1 MNKLFPFL
9 LFCVSIFIA
18 GCAAYF
24 SVKGI
29 GLLFAGSF
37 LPVVIMAS
45 SLEIGK
51 LFAVSLLY
59 RQWHVMRFLYKT
71 YLTLACGLLIV
82 ITSLGIFG
90 FLSDAYQDTK
100 TKIDHYST
108 KIISLE
114 SQTVNARD
122 QIERLQTSTKSDKL
136 ADTDSRDTY
145 KKIYDDF
152 VTQSNTRNA
161 QLNNKL
167 TALDEEIDALESK
180 PGGLFSSKKKK
191 VEELKSQ
198 QQSER
203 AIIAKELA
211 VIAERVT
218 KEYDTFITKVD
229 SLSDNNT
236 DSKDISSDI
245 DNLYNQIKENDNQ
258 IIQYKSDISQTDIGS
273 FKFISESFGVPVDTA
288 VKWFIFVIV
297 IVFDPLAICL
307 IIGYNML
314 VLKSNPVVK
323 PKMIVETPK
332 PKTKIV
338 PVRDGDPDIYKRTEV
353 IPGERR
359 VIQFGKSK

>member
-37 LPVVIMAS
+37 LPVVVMAS
-45 SLEIGK
+45 SLEVGK

-100 TKIDHYST
+100 TKVEHYST
-108 KIISLE
+108 KITSLE
-114 SQTVNARD
+114 SQSVNAQV
-122 QIERLQTSTKSDKL
+122 QINSLQSSNTIDKQSSTE
-136 ADTDSRDTY
+136 SRDTY

-152 VTQSNTRNA
+152 VTQSNIRSA
-161 QLNNKL
+161 QLNNKITTL
-167 TALDEEIDALESK
+167 SEELGVLEGT

-191 VEELKSQ
+191 VEELKLKQ
-198 QQSER
+198 EPE
-203 AIIAKELA
+203 IATITTELA
-211 VIAERVT
+211 VIAEKVS

-229 SLSDNNT
+229 SLSENKTNDR
-236 DSKDISSDI
+236 DIAGEVDV
-245 DNLYNQIKENDNQ
+245 LYNQIKENDNQ

-273 FKFISESFGVPVDTA
+273 FKFISESFGVPIDTA

-314 VLKSNPVVK
+314 ILNSGSLVK
-323 PKMIVETPK
+323 PKMVAASLK

-338 PVRDGDPDIYKRTEV
+338 PVRDGDPDVYKRTEV

-359 VIQFGKSK
+359 IIQFGKSK

>member
-1 MNKLFPFL
+1 M
-9 LFCVSIFIA
+9 FIA

-37 LPVVIMAS
+37 LPVVVMAS
-45 SLEIGK
+45 SLEVGK

-59 RQWHVMRFLYKT
+59 RQWHAMRFLYKT

-100 TKIDHYST
+100 TKVEHYST

-114 SQTVNARD
+114 SQTVTTRG
-122 QIERLQTSTKSDKL
+122 QINSLQSSNTTDKQSSTE
-136 ADTDSRDTY
+136 SRDTY

-152 VTQSNTRNA
+152 VTQSNIRSA

-167 TALDEEIDALESK
+167 AVLSEELGVLEGS

-191 VEELKSQ
+191 VEELKLKQ
-198 QQSER
+198 EPE
-203 AIIAKELA
+203 AATITAELA
-211 VIAERVT
+211 VIAEKVS

-229 SLSDNNT
+229 SLSESKT
-236 DSKDISSDI
+236 DDRDIAAEVDA
-245 DNLYNQIKENDNQ
+245 LYNQIKENDNQ

-314 VLKSNPVVK
+314 ILNPGATVK
-323 PKMIVETPK
+323 PKVTATSLK

>member
-37 LPVVIMAS
+37 LPVVVMAS

-100 TKIDHYST
+100 TKIEHYST
-108 KIISLE
+108 KIVSLE

-122 QIERLQTSTKSDKL
+122 QIERLQNSTRSDKL
-136 ADTDSRDTY
+136 ANTDSRDTY

-152 VTQSNTRNA
+152 VTQSNTRSE

-167 TALDEEIDALESK
+167 TVLNDELNMLEDS
-180 PGGLFSSKKKK
+180 PGGLFSNKKKK
-191 VEELKSQ
+191 IEELKSQ
-198 QQSER
+198 QELER
-203 AIIAKELA
+203 VSITKELA
-211 VIAERVT
+211 IIAERVA
-218 KEYDTFITKVD
+218 KEYDTFIAKVD
-229 SLSDNNT
+229 SLSDNKT
-236 DSKDISSDI
+236 DSKDISLEVDK
-245 DNLYNQIKENDNQ
+245 LYNQIKENDNQ

-314 VLKSNPVVK
+314 VLKSKPTVK
-323 PKMIVETPK
+323 PKMIIEPLK

-338 PVRDGDPDIYKRTEV
+338 PVRDGDPDIYKRTEM
-353 IPGERR
+353 IPGEKRI
-359 VIQFGKSK
+359 IQFGKNK

>member
-1 MNKLFPFL
+1 MNKVFPSL
-9 LFCVSIFIA
+9 LFFVSIFIA

-37 LPVVIMAS
+37 LPVVVMAS

-59 RQWHVMRFLYKT
+59 RQWHVMRFIYKT
-71 YLTLACGLLIV
+71 YLTLACGLLIF

-100 TKIDHYST
+100 TKIEHYST
-108 KIISLE
+108 KIVSLE

-122 QIERLQTSTKSDKL
+122 QIERLQNSTKADKL
-136 ADTDSRDTY
+136 SNTDSRDTY

-152 VTQSNTRNA
+152 VTQSNTRSE

-167 TALDEEIDALESK
+167 TVLNDELNVLEKSS
-180 PGGLFSSKKKK
+180 GGLFSNKKKK
-191 VEELKSQ
+191 IQELKSQ
-198 QQSER
+198 QEPER
-203 AIIAKELA
+203 VSIAKELA
-211 VIAERVT
+211 IIAERVT

-229 SLSDNNT
+229 SLSDNKT
-236 DSKDISSDI
+236 DSKGISLEI
-245 DNLYNQIKENDNQ
+245 DKLYNQIKENDNQ

-314 VLKSNPVVK
+314 VLKSKPTIK
-323 PKMIVETPK
+323 PKVIAEPLK

-338 PVRDGDPDIYKRTEV
+338 PVRDGDPDVYKRTEV
-353 IPGERR
+353 IPGEKRI
-359 VIQFGKSK
+359 IQFGKNK